1 MTSPL
6 AILCYE
12 KLLPGSQMVT
22 RLEDLSYRVEV
33 LNDSSELLAVAERS
47 RPLVVLVDMASQKN
61 DVARDISALKNGAD
75 TGHIPVLAFTSQE
88 DEEGQRG
95 ARSVGADLVASEAA
109 ILDQLP
115 SLLDHVLELKES

>member
-12 KLLPGSQMVT
+12 KLLPGSQMIT

-33 LNDSSELLAVAERS
+33 LNDSSRLVEVAGQS
-47 RPLVVLVDMASQKN
+47 KPMVVLVDMASDRH
-61 DVARDISALKNGAD
+61 DVASAISRLRAGED
-75 TGHIPVLAFTSQE
+75 TAHIPILAFTTKDDEPSQE
-88 DEEGQRG
+88 TARVAG
-95 ARSVGADLVASEAA
+95 ANLVASEEA

-115 SLLDHVLELKES
+115 SLLNHLLEI